1 VKIKFPERL
10 RIPRRWIFPIIVG
23 ALGFLGI
30 MTGMAI
36 GAWRSVCRDCP
47 SVAQIYAWEPK
58 SSTQLLSHDGKLI
71 AELFQERR
79 TPVQI
84 STLPDHVKQSFIAV
98 EDKRFYSHGGLDF
111 VRIFGAAARNLLSF
125 RVTGGGSTITQQLAR
140 NMFPEEIGFRKR
152 LVRKL
157 KEARVALE
165 IEDVYTKDQI
175 LEAYIN
181 QIHYGHGW
189 HGIETAAQHY
199 YGKPA
204 AQINPAEAAMLAAV
218 VKLTGRFSPFV
229 SPERARSRRNLVL
242 GLMAQQGYLTQV
254 AAEQWKQTPL
264 PQEPQG
270 GYEARFAPYFVESI
284 RLVLDNRF
292 GSDLYKRGY
301 KVYTTLDVGMQRAA
315 QAALDSGFAR
325 IERNPGYRHTKYAE
339 FKARKSKEKGSRP
352 TYLQGVFIAMDPNT
366 GAVRAMIGG
375 RDFHDSKFNRA
386 TQALRQPGSVFKPFV
401 FAAALSSGLPA
412 SHIVVDEPFSMEQV
426 DGTVWAPKN
435 FDPDFNG
442 PVAYREVLKNSLN
455 IPTIKLG
462 LEVGLEA
469 VIQQARRM
477 GIETP
482 IPPYPSTSIGA
493 ADVIPLQV
501 AEAYSTMATP
511 GIRAAPVTILKVE
524 DAEGRVVFEIKPQR
538 TVALD
543 SATTA
548 ILRDMLRTVVD
559 NGSGYSARDPRL
571 GNLPYEI
578 AAAGKTGTNNDATDI
593 WFAGFTPNLLA
604 IVWFGFDQP
613 KTIVRTA
620 AGGVFAAPVW
630 GQFMRSV
637 YYGDKLLPKP
647 VAWPLPLNVITRDI
661 DRTTGKLPSPLCPID
676 LIRPELFVTG
686 TEPTAVCE
694 VHGPDLLGEPI
705 TPPTTNLPP
714 PPPPTTTTSQ
724 E

>member
-1 VKIKFPERL
+1 MKKISSRLKFV
-10 RIPRRWIFPIIVG
+10 FAVAIIG
-23 ALGFLGI
+23 LIGG
-30 MTGMAI
+30 TSGMVL

-58 SSTQLLSHDGKLI
+58 SSTQLLSHDGKLVG
-71 AELFQERR
+71 ELFQERR

-84 STLPDHVKQSFIAV
+84 ASLPPYVKHAFIAV
-98 EDKRFYSHGGLDF
+98 EDKRFYSHGGLDYI
-111 VRIFGAAARNLLSF
+111 RIFGAAARNVLSF

-152 LVRKL
+152 FVRKL
-157 KEARVALE
+157 KEARVARE
-165 IEDVYTKDQI
+165 IENVYTKDQI

-204 AQINPAEAAMLAAV
+204 SQINPAEAAMLAAV

-229 SPERARSRRNLVL
+229 SQERAKTRRNLVL
-242 GLMAQQGYLTQV
+242 GLMANQGYLKD
-254 AAEQWKQTPL
+254 AEADGWKRHPL
-264 PQEPQG
+264 PTEQQG

-284 RLVLDNRF
+284 RVVLDERF
-292 GSDLYKRGY
+292 GADLYRRGY
-301 KVYTTLDVGMQRAA
+301 KVYTTLDIGMQRAA

-325 IERNPGYRHTKYAE
+325 IERGPSFRHEKYAE
-339 FKARKSKEKGSRP
+339 VKARTGTAKNAGSS
-352 TYLQGVFIAMDPNT
+352 YLQGVFIALDPHT
-366 GAVRAMIGG
+366 GAIRAMIGG
-375 RDFHDSKFNRA
+375 RDYRDSKFNRA

-412 SHIVVDEPFSMEQV
+412 SHVVVDEPFSMEQV
-426 DGTVWAPKN
+426 DGTFWTPKN
-435 FDPDFNG
+435 FDPDFRG
-442 PVAYREVLKNSLN
+442 PVTYRDVLKHSLN

-462 LEVGLEA
+462 LEVGLES

-493 ADVIPLQV
+493 AEVIPLQV
-501 AEAYSTMATP
+501 AEAYSTIATA
-511 GIRAAPVTILKVE
+511 GIRSTPFSIERVI
-524 DAEGRVVFEIKPQR
+524 DSDGRVVFESKPQR

-548 ILRDMLRTVVD
+548 ILRDLMRTVVD
-559 NGSGYSARDPRL
+559 NGTGYPVRDPGQ
-571 GNLPYEI
+571 GNLPYDI

-604 IVWFGFDQP
+604 VVWFGFDRP
-613 KTIVRTA
+613 KTIVRAA
-620 AGGVFAAPVW
+620 AGGVYAAPVW
-630 GQFMRSV
+630 GHFMRSV
-637 YYGDKLLPKP
+637 YYSEPALLPKP
-647 VAWPLPLNVITRDI
+647 QPWALPANIVGRQI
-661 DRTTGKLPSPLCPID
+661 DRLSGKLASPACAKENVKT
-676 LIRPELFVTG
+676 ELFVSG
-686 TEPTAVCE
+686 TEPSAVCDL
-694 VHGPDLLGEPI
+694 HGPTLLGEPI
-705 TPPTTNLPP
+705 R
-714 PPPPTTTTSQ
+714 
-724 E
+724 

>member
-1 VKIKFPERL
+1 MK
-10 RIPRRWIFPIIVG
+10 RIPRHWIFPIIVT
-23 ALGFLGI
+23 ALGLMGAVSGI
-30 MTGMAI
+30 MVGS
-36 GAWRSVCRDCP
+36 WRSVCRDCP

-71 AELFQERR
+71 GELFQERR

-84 STLPDHVKQSFIAV
+84 STLPPHVKQAFIAV
-98 EDKRFYSHGGLDF
+98 EDKRFYKHGGLDF
-111 VRIFGAAARNLLSF
+111 VRLFGAAARNVLSF

-152 LVRKL
+152 LTRKL
-157 KEARVALE
+157 KEAHVALE
-165 IEDVYTKDQI
+165 IEEVYTKDQI

-204 AQINPAEAAMLAAV
+204 AQLNPAEAALLAAV
-218 VKLTGRFSPFV
+218 IKLTGRFSPFV
-229 SPERARSRRNLVL
+229 SPERAQSRRNLVL
-242 GLMAQQGYLTQV
+242 NLMANQGYLTEAD
-254 AAEQWKQTPL
+254 AAKWKQLPL

-284 RLVLDNRF
+284 RVELDNRF

-301 KVYTTLDVGMQRAA
+301 KVYTTLDIGMQRAA
-315 QAALDSGFAR
+315 QAALDTGFAR
-325 IERNPGYRHTKYAE
+325 IERNPIFRHDKYKDI
-339 FKARKSKEKGSRP
+339 KARKSTDKTART
-352 TYLQGVFIAMDPNT
+352 TYLQGVFIAMDPVT
-366 GAVRAMIGG
+366 GGVRAMIGG

-412 SHIVVDEPFSMEQV
+412 SHIVIDEPFSMEQV
-426 DGTVWAPKN
+426 DGTTWTPKN
-435 FDPDFNG
+435 FDPDFRG
-442 PVAYREVLKNSLN
+442 PVAYREILKHSLN

-462 LEVGLEA
+462 LEVGLES

-501 AEAYSTMATP
+501 AEAYSTFATA
-511 GIRAAPVTILKVE
+511 GIRTTPMSILRVE
-524 DAEGRVVFEIKPQR
+524 DSEGRVVFERKPQH
-538 TVALD
+538 TAALD

-559 NGSGYSARDPRL
+559 NGTGYSVRDPAL
-571 GNLPYEI
+571 GNLPYDI
-578 AAAGKTGTNNDATDI
+578 PAAGKTGTNNEATDI

-604 IVWFGFDQP
+604 VVWFGFDRP

-637 YYGDKLLPKP
+637 YYGEEKLLPKP
-647 VAWPLPLNVITRDI
+647 AAWTLPSNVVVREI
-661 DRTTGKLPSPLCPID
+661 DRVTGQLPSPGCP
-676 LIRPELFVTG
+676 LENIRAELFVSG

-694 VHGPDLLGEPI
+694 LHGPVLLGVPAG
-705 TPPTTNLPP
+705 
-714 PPPPTTTTSQ
+714 PTTTPATPPLTTTNH
-724 E
+724 

>member
-1 VKIKFPERL
+1 MRKLLPNWKFPVN
-10 RIPRRWIFPIIVG
+10 WKFPLIIAVVAFVG
-23 ALGFLGI
+23 IL
-30 MTGMAI
+30 TGMFI
-36 GAWRSVCRDCP
+36 GTWRSVCRDCP

-58 SSTQLLSHDGKLI
+58 SSTQILSHDGKLV

-79 TPVQI
+79 TPVQV
-84 STLPDHVKQSFIAV
+84 STLPPYVKHAFIAV
-98 EDKRFYSHGGLDF
+98 EDKRFYRHKGLDY
-111 VRIFGAAARNLLSF
+111 VRIFGAAARNILSF

-152 LVRKL
+152 LERKL
-157 KEARVALE
+157 KEARVARE
-165 IEDVYTKDQI
+165 IEQVYTKDQI
-175 LEAYIN
+175 LEAYVN

-218 VKLTGRFSPFV
+218 IKLTGRFSPFV
-229 SPERARSRRNLVL
+229 NPERAHGRRNLVL
-242 GLMAQQGYLTQV
+242 DLMAKQGYLTESE
-254 AAEQWKQTPL
+254 AAQWKQQPL
-264 PQEPQG
+264 PQEQYG

-284 RLVLDNRF
+284 RVVLDDRF

-301 KVYTTLDVGMQRAA
+301 KVYTTLDMGMQRAA

-325 IERNPGYRHTKYAE
+325 IERSPTFRHERYAE
-339 FKARKSKEKGSRP
+339 VKARKSTDRTART
-352 TYLQGVFIAMDPNT
+352 TYLQGVFIALDPNT
-366 GAVRAMIGG
+366 GAIRAMIGG
-375 RDFHDSKFNRA
+375 RDFRDSKFNRA

-412 SHIVVDEPFSMEQV
+412 SHVLVDEPFSMEQV
-426 DGTVWAPKN
+426 DGTLWEPKN
-435 FDPDFNG
+435 FDPDFRG
-442 PVAYREVLKNSLN
+442 PVAYREILKHSLN

-462 LEVGLEA
+462 LEVGLES
-469 VIQQARRM
+469 VVQQARRM

-501 AEAYSTMATP
+501 AEAYSTFATG
-511 GIRAAPVTILKVE
+511 GIRATPFSILRVE
-524 DAEGRVVFEIKPQR
+524 DAEGRVVFETKPQR
-538 TVALD
+538 TLAGD

-548 ILRDMLRTVVD
+548 IVRDMMRTVVD
-559 NGSGYSARDPRL
+559 NGTGYSVRDPAQ

-604 IVWFGFDQP
+604 VVWFGFDRP

-620 AGGVFAAPVW
+620 AGGVYAAPVW
-630 GQFMRSV
+630 GRFMRSV
-637 YYGDKLLPKP
+637 YFGKPALLAKP
-647 VAWPLPLNVITRDI
+647 APWPLPANIVTREI
-661 DRTTGKLPSPLCPID
+661 DRVSGKLAAPTCPPENV
-676 LIRPELFVTG
+676 RGELFVSG
-686 TEPTAVCE
+686 TEPTAVCDL
-694 VHGPDLLGEPI
+694 HGPALLGQPI
-705 TPPTTNLPP
+705 STGNH
-714 PPPPTTTTSQ
+714 
-724 E
+724 

>member
-1 VKIKFPERL
+1 MSKRKKTSSQWKFFVAVAL
-10 RIPRRWIFPIIVG
+10 IAMVG
-23 ALGFLGI
+23 G
-30 MTGMAI
+30 MTGMVI
-36 GAWRSVCRDCP
+36 GSWRSVCRDCP

-58 SSTQLLSHDGKLI
+58 SSTQLLSHNGKRI

-84 STLPDHVKQSFIAV
+84 ESLPPYVKHAFIAV
-98 EDKRFYSHGGLDF
+98 EDKRFYKHDGLDYI
-111 VRIFGAAARNLLSF
+111 RIFGAAARNVLSF

-152 LVRKL
+152 FVRKL
-157 KEARVALE
+157 KEARVARE
-165 IEDVYTKDQI
+165 IESVYTKDQI

-199 YGKPA
+199 FGKPA
-204 AQINPAEAAMLAAV
+204 SEINPAEAAMLAAV

-229 SPERARSRRNLVL
+229 SQERAKTRRNLVL
-242 GLMAQQGYLTQV
+242 GLMANQGYLQEGE
-254 AAEQWKQTPL
+254 AEKWKQQPL
-264 PQEPQG
+264 PAEPEG

-284 RLVLDNRF
+284 RVVLDDRF
-292 GSDLYKRGY
+292 GADLYRRGY

-325 IERNPGYRHTKYAE
+325 IERSPSFRHETYAE
-339 FKARKSKEKGSRP
+339 VKARIGSSKNAGSS
-352 TYLQGVFIAMDPNT
+352 YLQGVFVAMDPQS

-375 RDFHDSKFNRA
+375 RDYRDSKFNRA

-412 SHIVVDEPFSMEQV
+412 SHVLVDEPFSMENV
-426 DGTVWAPKN
+426 DGTFWTPKN
-435 FDPDFNG
+435 FDPDFRG
-442 PVAYREVLKNSLN
+442 PVAYREILKHSLN

-462 LEVGLEA
+462 LEVGLES

-482 IPPYPSTSIGA
+482 IPPYPATSIGA
-493 ADVIPLQV
+493 AEVIPLQV
-501 AEAYSTMATP
+501 AEAYSTIASGGIHPTP
-511 GIRAAPVTILKVE
+511 FSIIRVE
-524 DAEGRVVFEIKPQR
+524 DADGRIVFETKPQR
-538 TVALD
+538 TIALD

-548 ILRDMLRTVVD
+548 ILRDMMRTVVD
-559 NGSGYSARDPRL
+559 NGTGYPVRDPRQ
-571 GNLPYEI
+571 GNLPYDI

-604 IVWFGFDQP
+604 VVWFGFDKP

-620 AGGVFAAPVW
+620 AGGIYAAPVW

-637 YYGDKLLPKP
+637 YYSDPALLAKP
-647 VAWPLPLNVITRDI
+647 EPWQLPANIVGRQI
-661 DRTTGKLPSPLCPID
+661 DRLSGKLASPACDPANV
-676 LIRPELFVTG
+676 RTELFVSG
-686 TEPTAVCE
+686 TEPSAVCDL
-694 VHGPDLLGEPI
+694 HGPVLLGEPVRI
-705 TPPTTNLPP
+705 H
-714 PPPPTTTTSQ
+714 
-724 E
+724 